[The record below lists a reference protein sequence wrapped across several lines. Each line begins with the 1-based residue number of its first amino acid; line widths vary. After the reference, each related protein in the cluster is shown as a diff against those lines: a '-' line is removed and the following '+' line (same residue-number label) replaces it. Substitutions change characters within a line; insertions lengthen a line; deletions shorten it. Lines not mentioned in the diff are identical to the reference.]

1 MSSSNDERMSG
12 ALQENVL
19 TVLCFNDAV
28 AKAIRPAL
36 DPALF
41 ESRVYQ
47 DIASQAI
54 TFLDQYGACIGEHLP
69 DVFEGVLQG
78 DDARKATLYKR
89 TFESLHSAAAG
100 VNAEYVQAQ
109 LSKFV
114 HLQGLKKA
122 ILEAVDK
129 IEAGRVDEAE
139 VVLESGLRK
148 RSVTFDMGTVLTDTS
163 KSLQFLNI
171 EDEGFPMGIE
181 ALDREG
187 VMPARKT
194 LFLFIAPAKKGK
206 SWFLTH
212 VGKFAL
218 LQRLRVLVITLEM
231 SEERY
236 TQRFMQ
242 SIFSVSKREASVVLP
257 KIRRDE
263 HGHFVGLDLARLE
276 RPTFADAGIRKFL
289 EQSIVEKLGNKPPLV
304 VKEFPTGTLTVS
316 QYKAYLD
323 SLERLHNFV
332 PDVVL
337 FDYPDLMHVDSDN
350 LRIALSGVFK
360 QLRGVAVERNHAL
373 VAPTQGNRESASART
388 TSDVH
393 VAEDYSKIATAD
405 TVVTYS
411 QTPEEKRLGLARL
424 FVANAR
430 NDADKFQ
437 VLVSQAYAV
446 GQFALDSVRMG
457 GDYWT
462 RVESIAS
469 DEARGRE

>member
-1 MSSSNDERMSG
+1 MASNDERMSG

-19 TVLCFNDAV
+19 TVLCFRQDV

-36 DPALF
+36 DPSLF
-41 ESRVYQ
+41 ESRIFQ

-54 TFLDQYGACIGEHLP
+54 AFLDQYGACIGEHLP

-78 DDARKATLYKR
+78 DDSRKAALYKR
-89 TFESLHSAAAG
+89 TFDALHASAAG
-100 VNAEYVQAQ
+100 VNAEYVQSQ

-122 ILEAVDK
+122 ILEAVDE
-129 IEAGRVDEAE
+129 IEAGRVDKAE
-139 VVLESGLRK
+139 VVLESGLKK
-148 RSVTFDMGTVLTDTS
+148 RSVSFDAGTFLADTS
-163 KSLQFLNI
+163 KSLQFLNT
-171 EDEGFPMGIE
+171 EDDGFPMGIE

-218 LQRLRVLVITLEM
+218 LQRLRVLVVTLEM

-236 TQRFMQ
+236 AQRFVQ
-242 SIFSVSKREASVVLP
+242 SLFSISKREALVALP

-263 HGHFVGLDLARLE
+263 HGHFVGIDTARLE
-276 RPTFADAGIRKFL
+276 RPTLADPGIRKYI
-289 EQSIVEKLGNKPPLV
+289 EDSITEKLGNKPPLV
-304 VKEFPTGTLTVS
+304 IKAFPTGALTVT

-323 SLERLHNFV
+323 TLERLHNFV

-337 FDYPDLMHVDSDN
+337 FDYPDLMQVDSDK
-350 LRIALSGVFK
+350 LRVSLSSVFK
-360 QLRGVAVERNHAL
+360 ELRGVAVERNHAL
-373 VAPTQGNRESASART
+373 VAPTQGNRESATART

-405 TVVTYS
+405 VVVTYS
-411 QTPEEKRLGLARL
+411 QTAEEKRLGLARL
-424 FVANAR
+424 FVSNAR

-462 RVESIAS
+462 RVGALTAEEGA
-469 DEARGRE
+469 A